1 MVVDGVRQRADAPVP
16 ASVLELLEERYLH
29 RIEAAAKLET
39 LLGDPLFLADPV
51 NHPALFSDHG
61 PIHVRDVAD
70 CYRDLAETANGLLL
84 PLRPPERLAFVVAYG
99 LLATYL
105 HDIGMHDLTAAGR
118 RLHPIYAAH
127 AVFAAGFED
136 VIDALLASDGPLA
149 RRLHEV
155 QEAAPLRAT
164 ADVVL
169 RELLSLTLVHSKSL
183 VPASLLDDREAL
195 RRVAQRA
202 VLTDLDVHRT
212 TDQELHLDR
221 AGPLDPTAN
230 AAWYGSPLD
239 DSFEWLTSPHVAH
252 RSLADD
258 VVDALRMLRVADAL
272 RQRGTSLRTTGGYEV
287 LIDAATGEAVFS
299 LRTADDAKLYLLR
312 GHNARSAGEANLRAV
327 TVTAEGQVRIAFHRG
342 VFLEP
347 EAAIA
352 AAGSAALVIGDI
364 LADVLPTLAS
374 GHMAHDL
381 PAPVRATD
389 DVHVLL
395 ERPRDHPEFANLV
408 ERLVGAVHPGSADR
422 IVTVESELASPE
434 GATQEEWR
442 RFHRGVPVEPRSQEA
457 RHCLE
462 QLARG
467 GAKVDGL
474 DLDAAFA
481 DVRRVHVTAGEVV
494 MTAGSPSGFVYI
506 PVSFGLHVQP
516 TGGYPAV
523 ALSPWVPVGTT
534 GVIRRAERNGDVTAE
549 QELELLVIPGERYV
563 RTWFRPYAAAEL
575 VSILAR
581 LRAA

>member
-1 MVVDGVRQRADAPVP
+1 MVAHDVLQRADTPVP
-16 ASVLELLEERYLH
+16 ASVLEMLEERYL
-29 RIEAAAKLET
+29 RPIERAAKLET

-70 CYRDLAETANGLLL
+70 CYCDLAETANGLLL

-149 RRLHEV
+149 RRLHAV
-155 QEAAPLRAT
+155 QEAAPLRVAP
-164 ADVVL
+164 DVAL

-195 RRVAQRA
+195 RRLVQRA
-202 VLTDLDVHRT
+202 VLTNLETHRT
-212 TDQELHLDR
+212 VDHALHLDR
-221 AGPLDPTAN
+221 AEPLDPTAN
-230 AAWYGSPLD
+230 TAWYTNPRE
-239 DSFEWLTSPHVAH
+239 DSFAWLTSSHVVH

-258 VVDALRMLRVADAL
+258 VIDALRMLRVADAL
-272 RQRGTSLRTTGGYEV
+272 RQRGTSLRTTGGYEI

-312 GHNARSAGEANLRAV
+312 GHNPRSAGEANLRAV

-342 VFLEP
+342 AFLEP

-364 LADVLPTLAS
+364 LADVLPTLAA
-374 GHMAHDL
+374 GHPAHDL
-381 PAPVRATD
+381 PAPVRMTD
-389 DVHVLL
+389 DVQVHL
-395 ERPRDHPEFANLV
+395 ERPRDHPGFADLV
-408 ERLVGAVHPGSADR
+408 ARLVGAVHPDSADR
-422 IVTVESELASPE
+422 ITTVETELASPE

-442 RFHRGVPVEPRSQEA
+442 RFHRGVPVDPRSREA
-457 RHCLE
+457 HHCLE

-467 GAKVDGL
+467 GAKVEGIDV
-474 DLDAAFA
+474 DAAFA
-481 DVRRVHVTAGEVV
+481 DVRRVRVTAGEVV
-494 MTAGSPSGFVYI
+494 MSSGSPSGFVYI
-506 PVSFGLHVQP
+506 PSSPGLHVQP
-516 TGGYPAV
+516 TGGYPAA

-549 QELELLVIPGERYV
+549 HDLDLLVIPGDRYV

-575 VSILAR
+575 IPILER
-581 LRAA
+581 LRTG